1 MDAVV
6 AAWRQANAAAT
17 ASTSSTA
24 QQSFVNLSDVRE
36 EDAQRSSTRRAAYGV
51 LLALWTLPFNRTK
64 QTRHG
69 RNRSF
74 GGSMP
79 GTEDEY

>member
-6 AAWRQANAAAT
+6 AAWRQAIAAAT

-36 EDAQRSSTRRAAYGV
+36 EDTQQLIITNPE
-51 LLALWTLPFNRTK
+51 T
-64 QTRHG
+64 
-69 RNRSF
+69 
-74 GGSMP
+74 
-79 GTEDEY
+79 

>member
-24 QQSFVNLSDVRE
+24 QQSFVNLSEVRE
-36 EDAQRSSTRRAAYGV
+36 EDAQLIDTASSLRRAACTVDTPTTPAVPYFTSQV
-51 LLALWTLPFNRTK
+51 EKLYD
-64 QTRHG
+64 
-69 RNRSF
+69 
-74 GGSMP
+74 SMMIRFIR
-79 GTEDEY
+79 